1 MGDQG
6 LPATERLRHRR
17 EFERVF
23 QRGVKQVS
31 PSFVWYCLPT
41 PGPCSRLGMAVS
53 KRVGNAVVRNRVKR
67 YAREFFRRHKT
78 QFDPP
83 CDLVVVARR
92 QAADLHYAESAQQLA
107 LLLRRYLR
115 QQKRQRSDA
124 PPAPAASSPASVRI
138 APESP

>member
-1 MGDQG
+1 MGDEG
-6 LPATERLRHRR
+6 LSAMERLRHRR

-23 QRGVKQVS
+23 QRGAKQVS
-31 PSFVWYCLPT
+31 SAFVWYCLPT

-53 KRVGNAVVRNRVKR
+53 KRVGNAVARNRVKR
-67 YAREFFRRHKT
+67 YTREFFRRHKM

-92 QAADLHYAESAQQLA
+92 QAADLHYAESAQQLS

-115 QQKRQRSDA
+115 QQKRPRPGA
-124 PPAPAASSPASVRI
+124 PPAASSPASAPI